1 MNQTTRIGFAL
12 LLLAAAIWLRGFA
25 GGSSGEGGLW
35 VLVVKDGSKP
45 QEMTESQGVVANSLR
60 LKEAVDAKGGK
71 YLSQD
76 WRDDFSQLGY
86 WSKMKSAVEKPPAIV
101 VSNGGRITVNK
112 VPESVDAAIGLVK

>member
-1 MNQTTRIGFAL
+1 VNQTTRIGFAL
-12 LLLAAAIWLRGFA
+12 LLLAAAIWLRGSA
-25 GGSSGEGGLW
+25 GGSSGESGLW

-45 QEMTESQGVVANSLR
+45 QEMTESQGIVANSLR
-60 LKEAVDAKGGK
+60 LKEAVGAKGGK

-86 WSKMKSAVEKPPAIV
+86 WGKLKSAVEKPPAIV
-101 VSNGGRITVNK
+101 ISSGGRITVNK

>member
-1 MNQTTRIGFAL
+1 MSQTTRIGFAL
-12 LLLAAAIWLRGFA
+12 LLLAAAIWFRGSA
-25 GGSSGEGGLW
+25 GGAGEGGLW
-35 VLVVKDGSKP
+35 VLIVKDGSRP

-86 WSKMKSAVEKPPAIV
+86 WGKLKSAVEKPPAIV
-101 VSNGGRITVNK
+101 VSSGGRIVVNR
-112 VPESVDAAIGLVK
+112 VPESVDAAIGLIK